1 MKILTSLIL
10 SAVFAIRPGL
20 KLQSPIEQSARAMLA
35 NFVNGQFDA
44 AGAEFNDALRPQITP
59 KYLADVKADLDRSAG
74 SFQSVTAVNRKTIDG
89 SRAIELVAKFE
100 KSLVS
105 VRVVFDVRDRISAVY
120 MNPILPPPVEPA
132 LDANARELITNLMS
146 GHYDQAGAHFDD
158 TMRRQLPPAALA
170 DLHQKLLAAFGAYQS
185 VREVRQSFQSPYRII
200 ELFASFE
207 KQSMIVRLAFDG
219 QDRIASVH
227 IEPQKKQL

>member
-1 MKILTSLIL
+1 MKILASLL
-10 SAVFAIRPGL
+10 LTAVFAIRPGL

-44 AGAEFNDALRPQITP
+44 AAAEFNDALRPQITP
-59 KYLADVKADLDRSAG
+59 KYLADVKADLDRNAG
-74 SFQSVTAVNRKTIDG
+74 LFQSVTSANRRTIDG
-89 SRAIELVAKFE
+89 SRAIELVSKFE

-132 LDANARELITNLMS
+132 LEASARELITNLMS
-146 GHYDQAGAHFDD
+146 GRYDQTGAHFDD
-158 TMRRQLPPAALA
+158 TMRGQLPPAALA

-200 ELFASFE
+200 ELYASFE
-207 KQSMIVRLAFDG
+207 KQPMIVRLAFDG
-219 QDRIASVH
+219 QNRIASMRVAP
-227 IEPQKKQL
+227 EKNQ